1 VTELEVQGLKL
12 QPLSDVCALPDQPNP
27 PVSYQV
33 VDMFGARLADII
45 RNNLTHKWEYRTL
58 GHPRRAGS
66 FDSPQDA
73 FEALKD
79 LYRADC

>member
-1 VTELEVQGLKL
+1 VTELEVDGLTL
-12 QPLSDVCALPDQPNP
+12 EPLFDISALPDGSPTG
-27 PVSYQV
+27 YQV
-33 VDMFGARLADII
+33 MSVYHTHLADII
-45 RNNLTHKWEYRTL
+45 LNNVSHKWEYRTL

-66 FDSPQDA
+66 FDSHEDA

>member
-1 VTELEVQGLKL
+1 MTELEVDGLTL
-12 QPLSDVCALPDQPNP
+12 EPLFDTCTLPDRPRTP
-27 PVSYQV
+27 ALYRIM
-33 VDMFGARLADII
+33 DIFGARLAEII
-45 RNNLTHKWEYRTL
+45 PNKLTHKWEYRTL

-66 FDSPQDA
+66 FDSHEDA